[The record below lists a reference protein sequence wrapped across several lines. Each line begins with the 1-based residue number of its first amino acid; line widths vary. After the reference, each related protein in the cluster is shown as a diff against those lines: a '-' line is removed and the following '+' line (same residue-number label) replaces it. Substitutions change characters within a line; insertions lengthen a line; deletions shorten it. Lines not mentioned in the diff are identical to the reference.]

1 MTDTVIWLHEKALGL
16 THPVMQDAHKAAK
29 IIHIWDD
36 GYYRAQGYSLKRL
49 VFIYETLCALKIDI
63 IHGDSLAVFRALS
76 PQKIIVPYT
85 VASGITTLYHQLAG
99 EFDCRLI
106 KDVPFAQIAPEDKFR
121 RFFKYWQ
128 KAKATAF
135 LRDAGAGDVA

>member
-1 MTDTVIWLHEKALGL
+1 MADTVIWLHEKALGR
-16 THPVMQDAHKAAK
+16 THPVMQDAHKITNKTTK

-49 VFIYETLCALKIDI
+49 VFIYETLCDLEIDI
-63 IHGDSLAVFRALS
+63 IHGDSLAVFRRLS

-85 VASGITTLYHQLAG
+85 VASGISALYHQLAG

-121 RFFKYWQ
+121 VFQ
-128 KAKATAF
+128 ILAKGQGNGVFA
-135 LRDAGAGDVA
+135 

>member
-1 MTDTVIWLHEKALGL
+1 MTDTVIWLHEKALGR
-16 THPVMQDAHKAAK
+16 THPVMQDAHKATK

-85 VASGITTLYHQLAG
+85 VASGITMLYHQLAG

-106 KDVPFAQIAPEDKFR
+106 KDVPFAQIAPDDKFKGFSNIGKKPRQR
-121 RFFKYWQ
+121 RFCVMRL
-128 KAKATAF
+128 TD
-135 LRDAGAGDVA
+135 LR